1 MDNFGHKML
10 TGCGKVLEN
19 FIRHRF
25 GVKVRSVELNV
36 NQRCSGML
44 ASETDIEEAAM
55 AGQKGVEAALAG
67 RLERWWPL
75 NAYRQ
80 SRTAWNAVWWM

>member
-1 MDNFGHKML
+1 MRPERFICEYGDEAMVDNFGHKML

-19 FIRHRF
+19 FVRHRF

-44 ASETDIEEAAM
+44 ASETDI
-55 AGQKGVEAALAG
+55 AGGGDRPETRA
-67 RLERWWPL
+67 
-75 NAYRQ
+75 
-80 SRTAWNAVWWM
+80 